1 MRRLPFDDPPRF
13 QPGDRVK
20 TIEGSFAHFEGE
32 IEAVDQESER
42 ISILLTIFG
51 RKTPVEAEMWQIQ
64 KVIN

>member
-42 ISILLTIFG
+42 ISILL
-51 RKTPVEAEMWQIQ
+51 QIQ